1 MRGNGNHTAAINCK
15 SESSSIPGEF
25 NVMRML
31 VLGAGLQGSA
41 CAYDLLQNPEVKEVR
56 LADLHTDHLA
66 TFLAPYSGKR
76 LIFTPLDVRDK
87 EAVLA
92 LMRQSDAAMSA
103 IPYYF
108 NYDLAALAVQA
119 GVHFADLGGNTEIVF
134 KQKTLDAQAKKKGIT
149 IIPDCGLAPGMV
161 NILAEHAINQLD
173 TAESLRIFVGGLPQK
188 PEPPL
193 NYQIVYSLEGVLDY
207 YTTLSWVLRDGK
219 RTQVTALS
227 EVEPVHFDGS
237 VGELE
242 GFHTAGGLSTM
253 AFRYEGKIPTME
265 YKTLRYPGH
274 ARIMEAIRELGLLEL
289 TPVDVKGMK
298 VVPRDLVVAA
308 MGPRLTKPDAH
319 DLQKENKAASRR
331 KSVMKWWTTT
341 TKRPISARWSA
352 RPDTRCQLLVR
363 CRRAGKL
370 GRRGCSR
377 PMRRYRRTSTS
388 PSSQNGELSLRRCGR
403 VKGEGESGRRRPTPL
418 PSSPFPFSAPRADK
432 SPSKPAES
440 TAPVPRPQRNPWPPA
455 ARRKERQG

>member
-1 MRGNGNHTAAINCK
+1 
-15 SESSSIPGEF
+15 
-25 NVMRML
+25 MRML

-41 CAYDLLQNPEVKEVR
+41 CAYDLLQNPDVKEVR

-66 TFLAPYSGKR
+66 PFLSPYSGKR

-92 LMRQSDAAMSA
+92 LMRQSDAVMSA

-134 KQKTLDAQAKKKGIT
+134 KQKTLDAEAKKKNIT
-149 IIPDCGLAPGMV
+149 VIPDCGLAPGMV

-173 TAESLRIFVGGLPQK
+173 TVESVRIFVGGLPQH

-207 YTTLSWVLRDGK
+207 YTTLSWVLRGGK
-219 RTQVTALS
+219 RTQVKALS
-227 EVEPVHFDGS
+227 EIEAVRFDGS

-289 TPVDVKGMK
+289 APVDVKGMK

-308 MGPRLTKPDAH
+308 MGPRLTKPDAY
-319 DLQKENKAASRR
+319 DVVALRVVAEGKKGGKPKKIGYELVDYYDKKAD
-331 KSVMKWWTTT
+331 
-341 TKRPISARWSA
+341 ISAMERSTGYSLSITGQMQA
-352 RPDTRCQLLVR
+352 RGEIGKAGVFTPDE
-363 CRRAGKL
+363 AI
-370 GRRGCSR
+370 
-377 PMRRYRRTSTS
+377 
-388 PSSQNGELSLRRCGR
+388 
-403 VKGEGESGRRRPTPL
+403 
-418 PSSPFPFSAPRADK
+418 
-432 SPSKPAES
+432 PAEKYI
-440 TAPVPRPQRNPWPPA
+440 AELAKRGVVI
-455 ARRKERQG
+455 KEMKS